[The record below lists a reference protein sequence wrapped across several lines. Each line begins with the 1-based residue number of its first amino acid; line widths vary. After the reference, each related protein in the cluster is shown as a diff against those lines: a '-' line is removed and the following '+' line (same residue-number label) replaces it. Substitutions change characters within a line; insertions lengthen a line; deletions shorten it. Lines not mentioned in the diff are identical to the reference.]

1 MKVSTIYTR
10 AMFTTE
16 DLMRVTQERIKELC
30 WKYFDTYNEST
41 GAEKEELE
49 SDLELEL
56 DILSDYRREYEE
68 IRRDRDTL
76 LEEEGFRPY
85 STADEGS
92 IIFEGDVINDTDNM

>member
-1 MKVSTIYTR
+1 MKIETIYTR
-10 AMFTTE
+10 AMFFTE
-16 DLMRVTQERIKELC
+16 DLMRVSQERIKELC

-41 GAEKEELE
+41 GAEREELE

-56 DILSDYRREYEE
+56 DILRDLRREYDE

-76 LEEEGFRPY
+76 REESDLRPY
-85 STADEGS
+85 STADDGS

>member
-1 MKVSTIYTR
+1 
-10 AMFTTE
+10 MFTTE

-76 LEEEGFRPY
+76 LEEEGSRPY
-85 STADEGS
+85 STADDGS

>member
-1 MKVSTIYTR
+1 MKVSEIYTR
-10 AMFTTE
+10 AMFFTE
-16 DLMRVTQERIKELC
+16 DLMRETQERIKELC
-30 WKYFDTYNEST
+30 REYVDSYEEVT
-41 GAEKEELE
+41 GAAKEELE

-56 DILSDYRREYEE
+56 DVLRDLRREYEE

-85 STADEGS
+85 STADDGS

>member
-1 MKVSTIYTR
+1 MKVSEIYTR
-10 AMFTTE
+10 AMFFTE

-30 WKYFDTYNEST
+30 WEYFDSYEENT

-56 DILSDYRREYEE
+56 DVLRDLRREYEE

-76 LEEEGFRPY
+76 REESGIRPY
-85 STADEGS
+85 STADDGS
-92 IIFEGDVINDTDNM
+92 VIFEGDVINDTDNM

>member
-10 AMFTTE
+10 AMFRTD
-16 DLMRVTQERIKELC
+16 DLVRVTQERIKELC
-30 WKYFDTYNEST
+30 LRYYDTYNGST
-41 GAEKEELE
+41 RVEKEELE

-56 DILSDYRREYEE
+56 EILSDYRREYEE

-85 STADEGS
+85 STDDDGS
-92 IIFEGDVINDTDNM
+92 VIFEGDIINE

>member
-10 AMFTTE
+10 AMFFTE
-16 DLMRVTQERIKELC
+16 DLMRMTQERIKELC

-49 SDLELEL
+49 SDLEVELE
-56 DILSDYRREYEE
+56 ILSDFRREYEE
-68 IRRDRDTL
+68 IHRDRDTF

-85 STADEGS
+85 STDEDGS
-92 IIFEGDVINDTDNM
+92 IIFEGDAINE

>member
-1 MKVSTIYTR
+1 MFSTD
-10 AMFTTE
+10 

-30 WKYFDTYNEST
+30 WKYYDTYNGST
-41 GAEKEELE
+41 RAEKEELE

-56 DILSDYRREYEE
+56 EILSDYRREYEE

-85 STADEGS
+85 STDDDES

>member
-1 MKVSTIYTR
+1 MKVSEIYTR
-10 AMFTTE
+10 AMFFTE

-30 WKYFDTYNEST
+30 WKYFDSYEENT

-56 DILSDYRREYEE
+56 DILRDLHREYEE

-76 LEEEGFRPY
+76 REESGSRPY
-85 STADEGS
+85 STADDGS
-92 IIFEGDVINDTDNM
+92 IIFEGDVINETDN